1 MLATISVVLP
11 MRSTDVSRPL
21 RVAVAMDKYK
31 GCMTATQ
38 ANEAV
43 AAGLYCKRERLQ
55 VACVPMADGGDGTAA
70 VLAAVGFTGTAVD
83 MAACCGVAGYDAAT
97 LNPDKV
103 DSSPL
108 GREIMRLYHT
118 GCREIT
124 VALGGTRTID
134 GGAGFLRTLGFTLPD
149 GAGIPLTGTLCGAS
163 LRRVA
168 SIVVPDGALPRLTM
182 LADVTAPL
190 VGEDGAVRSYG
201 PQKGLSPLRFDDYER
216 GLLHWARLTG
226 ADPATAGAAGGM
238 PCAAAALRSYGC
250 HVVCGGEYVAECVAD
265 ALIKKLGGLPDL
277 WITGEGRSDL
287 QTLQGKAPYALLQA
301 ARKRCPEA
309 RVALLSGGVTHGA
322 ALAGAGFA
330 EVVSIN
336 PPDAPLSSCL
346 DPAVASSRL
355 ALAARSLSF
364 LF

>member
-1 MLATISVVLP
+1 
-11 MRSTDVSRPL
+11 MRSTDVATPQ

-31 GCMTATQ
+31 GCLTATR

-43 AAGLYCKRERLQ
+43 ASGLAAGFAGRSDRLR

-83 MAACCGVAGYDAAT
+83 MAAFCGVAGCNIAD
-97 LNPDKV
+97 LNPDNV

-108 GREIMRLYHT
+108 GREVMRMFRG

-134 GGAGFLRTLGFTLPD
+134 GGAGFLRALGFTLFD
-149 GAGIPLTGTLCGAS
+149 AAGQPLTDTLCGAS

-168 SIVVPDGALPRLTM
+168 SIQPPAGALPRLTM
-182 LADVTAPL
+182 LADVAAPL
-190 VGEDGAVRSYG
+190 AGEGGAVRSYG
-201 PQKGLSPLRFDDYER
+201 PQKGLSPDRFEPYER
-216 GLLHWARLTG
+216 GLLHWARLTD
-226 ADPATAGAAGGM
+226 ADAATAGAAGGM
-238 PCAAAALRSYGC
+238 PCAAAALRRYGC
-250 HVVCGGEYVAECVAD
+250 RVVSGGAYVAERVVD
-265 ALIKKLGGLPDL
+265 ALIEKHGGLPDL
-277 WITGEGRSDL
+277 WITGEGHSDP

-322 ALAGAGFA
+322 ALAEAGFS
-330 EVVSIN
+330 EVISIN
-336 PPDAPLSSCL
+336 PPDAPLRSCL
-346 DPAVASSRL
+346 VPAVAFSRL
-355 ALAARSLSF
+355 ALAASGLAR
-364 LF
+364 